1 MRHAFPLAALPLAL
15 LLAAS
20 PARAE
25 VQNCMEIGSLPAAL
39 DTQGIYCLTHDL
51 STNLASGTA
60 ISVGVNNVTI
70 DCNGFKIGGLPAGA
84 TTRAIGIDVQSR
96 QNVTVRNCAV
106 RGFFIG
112 IQLQDGGAHVV
123 EDNRLEANTYV
134 AIGSYDTHGDILR
147 RNHVTDTGGN
157 LPLALWPYGAAFGI
171 AATGA
176 SGVVVDDNVVAT
188 VSAGPTTTASGI
200 AVFDSDGFVRDNL
213 VSGIVTEPGVMRY
226 GINANV
232 SSLVIR
238 DNSVSD
244 TWAPG
249 HAIFG
254 TVNSYCAD
262 NHRRGFSTSS
272 IHLCED
278 GGGNSP

>member
-1 MRHAFPLAALPLAL
+1 M
-15 LLAAS
+15 
-20 PARAE
+20 
-25 VQNCMEIGSLPAAL
+25 
-39 DTQGIYCLTHDL
+39 
-51 STNLASGTA
+51 
-60 ISVGVNNVTI
+60 
-70 DCNGFKIGGLPAGA
+70 
-84 TTRAIGIDVQSR
+84 
-96 QNVTVRNCAV
+96 
-106 RGFFIG
+106 
-112 IQLQDGGAHVV
+112 
-123 EDNRLEANTYV
+123 
-134 AIGSYDTHGDILR
+134 
-147 RNHVTDTGGN
+147 
-157 LPLALWPYGAAFGI
+157 
-171 AATGA
+171 
-176 SGVVVDDNVVAT
+176 VVDDNVVAT
-188 VSAGPTTTASGI
+188 VSAGPTTTATGI

-213 VSGIVTEPGVMRY
+213 ISGIVTEPGVMRY

-254 TVNSYCAD
+254 TVNSSCAD